1 MTTGSRAAVRR
12 LALARA
18 TSLTGGAAAFAAL
31 NFAIYQRTHSP
42 GWVAASLLLTWGTG
56 GIASIFAGSLGDRF
70 DRKAVMVVSDLAG
83 AAVFGVMAFVDD
95 PGWLIAWAFLSAL
108 VESPF
113 LAASAAAI
121 PNLVD
126 DEHIGWAN
134 GLVTLG
140 TNAGI
145 VLGPLAGGVLVAT
158 IGPGPVFALNAVS
171 FVVSAALVWSVT
183 GSFSGRR
190 DDASEH
196 AGVWAGIR
204 FLTRERVLRAV
215 ALAWIPLAAGQGMTI
230 VADVP
235 LVGLF
240 GAGGVGYGILI
251 SCWGLGSIL
260 GTLCGRFL
268 NRRNEPLVFAAGA
281 GVVAVTAVL
290 TGLSPWFWGVLAA
303 ILVMGIGEGSQVVA
317 QQVIVQRRTP
327 DAVRS
332 RVAAGFESVAHLS
345 LAFSFAIAGPV
356 VRWLGPRGTYVL
368 GGLVGLLALVAV
380 VPAFETRHA
389 PDEGT
394 PTPSTT
400 GAASM
405 LLGYSSGDTD
415 TTASTR

>member
-1 MTTGSRAAVRR
+1 MTTESRAAVRR

-251 SCWGLGSIL
+251 SCWGRSWSWGSARGPRWSRNRGSSSDGLPTRSGAGWRRGSSRWPTCRWRSRSRSPAPWFAGSGLGEPTCWEASSGSSPWSRWSPPSRR
-260 GTLCGRFL
+260 GTLLTKGPPP
-268 NRRNEPLVFAAGA
+268 RRPPVPPRC
-281 GVVAVTAVL
+281 
-290 TGLSPWFWGVLAA
+290 SSA
-303 ILVMGIGEGSQVVA
+303 I
-317 QQVIVQRRTP
+317 P
-327 DAVRS
+327 
-332 RVAAGFESVAHLS
+332 
-345 LAFSFAIAGPV
+345 
-356 VRWLGPRGTYVL
+356 
-368 GGLVGLLALVAV
+368 
-380 VPAFETRHA
+380 PA
-389 PDEGT
+389 T
-394 PTPSTT
+394 PTPPPPPGSRPL
-400 GAASM
+400 A
-405 LLGYSSGDTD
+405 
-415 TTASTR
+415 